1 MTLPQEEHIQQ
12 VYYTIGQVSIML
24 DLPVS
29 LLRFWEKE
37 FPQFLKP
44 RKTNGG
50 TRKYSKADIE
60 TVALIKQLVK
70 VEGYTLDGAREK
82 LKLRNK
88 VADKTAIVNRLNDLK
103 LFLTQLQNQL

>member
-1 MTLPQEEHIQQ
+1 
-12 VYYTIGQVSIML
+12 ML
-24 DLPVS
+24 ELPVS

-37 FPQFLKP
+37 FQQFVKP
-44 RKTNGG
+44 RKTKGG

-60 TVALIKQLVK
+60 TIALIKQLVK

-88 VADKTAIVNRLNDLK
+88 VADKTAIVNHLNDLK
-103 LFLTQLQNQL
+103 LFLTQLQKKL